1 MIKKLDIPV
10 TYDALKGAHSTEP
23 PFLMGS
29 MLIFTAAFIIL
40 IYIMIFVIIMGIT
53 HSSIIKRIIYII
65 ILITSI
71 IPVGIIYFKAYDY
84 LTINYYLNQKP
95 YYRNVNISGTIN
107 DISNGSD
114 SDNQELRFDHNGK
127 NYYVTIPSDIPAQSD
142 DKVNVKINKQIVFDE
157 LHLNNLNDDLSHGK
171 NNVTINHHDKTYHT
185 HLIGKGYEND
195 DDDDY

>member
-10 TYDALKGAHSTEP
+10 TYDALKDAHSIEP
-23 PFLMGS
+23 PLLMLS
-29 MLIFTAAFIIL
+29 MLIFIPVLMVVFYITIFIL
-40 IYIMIFVIIMGIT
+40 IFELTYTSIM
-53 HSSIIKRIIYII
+53 KRIIYII
-65 ILITSI
+65 ILIASI
-71 IPVGIIYFKAYDY
+71 FPVSITYCKIYDH
-84 LTINYYLNQKP
+84 LTIKHYLNQNP

-157 LHLNNLNDDLSHGK
+157 LHLNNLNDDLSRGK